1 MNYENNKINELYGLE
16 CIKQGKLI
24 AKHTKPLQSMIVS
37 TKWGIKDY
45 KKHRKLFFVNKTS

>member
-1 MNYENNKINELYGLE
+1 MNYENNKINKPYGLG

-37 TKWGIKDY
+37 TKRSVRDY